1 MARKKGM
8 GNLQKERDGNW
19 TLRVCIHGKR
29 ISRTTGTNDRQQ
41 AEAYLERFLAA
52 YGRGSRRLKLGDV
65 WFEYVK
71 SPNRRDL
78 SSSTLNA
85 KRMVWMHFARWVED
99 NHLEITE
106 LKHIM
111 PETVAEYLAELRI
124 DHTASTYNARVCVL
138 REMFRVLADKAGL
151 VVDPWAGVC
160 LRADDSHSRREL
172 SVDEVNRLYKSA
184 CEYGDDWRKLFTI
197 GIYTGLR
204 MGDCCRLAWGEVKLD
219 EKVIQVI
226 PEKTKKHSKKRPVTI
241 PIHSCLWKVLEETP
255 VEKRVGYVLPE
266 VAEAYNCRMWVISGA
281 MKKIFE
287 SARIKMSV
295 KLDGRT
301 RLTPEATFHS
311 LRHTFVSL
319 SANAGVP
326 LPVVQSIV
334 GHTSTAMTRHYYH
347 ENVDALRQA
356 VAAIPII
363 GVESEKIENVLN
375 VSEAVQHGD
384 SIESRL
390 KKLILLADE
399 GLISSEEFS
408 TLRARVLSEI

>member
-19 TLRVCIHGKR
+19 TMRVCIHGRR
-29 ISRTTGTNDRQQ
+29 ISRTTGTDDRQQ
-41 AEAYLERFLAA
+41 AEAYLARFLAA
-52 YGRGSRRLKLGDV
+52 YGRGTRCLKLADV

-78 SSSTLNA
+78 SQSTLNA
-85 KRMVWMHFARWVED
+85 KRIVWMHFARWIEQ
-99 NHLEITE
+99 NHLEISE
-106 LKHIM
+106 LKHVM

-138 REMFRVLADKAGL
+138 REMFRVLTDKAGL
-151 VVDPWAGVC
+151 VVDSWAGVC

-172 SVDEVNRLYKSA
+172 SVDEVNRLYDAA
-184 CEYGDDWRKLFTI
+184 CRYGDDWRKLFTF

-204 MGDCCRLAWGEVKLD
+204 MGDCCRLAWSEVKFE
-219 EKVIQVI
+219 EKIIQVI
-226 PEKTKKHSKKRPVTI
+226 PEKTKKHSKRRPVTI
-241 PIHSCLWKVLEETP
+241 PIHPYLWKVLEETP
-255 VEKRVGYVLPE
+255 VEKRMGYVLPDI
-266 VAEAYNCRMWVISGA
+266 AEAYNSRMWIISGA

-287 SARIKMSV
+287 MARIKMSV
-295 KLDGRT
+295 KLDGRA

-326 LPVVQSIV
+326 LPVVQAIV

-356 VAAIPII
+356 VAAIPMI
-363 GVESEKIENVLN
+363 GESVERADENVQKELL
-375 VSEAVQHGD
+375 HGET
-384 SIESRL
+384 IESRL
-390 KKLILLADE
+390 RQLVLLLDKKLISPDEYASLRAKILAD
-399 GLISSEEFS
+399 L
-408 TLRARVLSEI
+408 

>member
-1 MARKKGM
+1 M
-8 GNLQKERDGNW
+8 QKERDGNW

>member
-52 YGRGSRRLKLGDV
+52 YGRGSKCLKLADV

-78 SSSTLNA
+78 SPSTLNA

-99 NHLEITE
+99 NHIEITE
-106 LKHIM
+106 LKHVM
-111 PETVAEYLAELRI
+111 PETVAEYLAELRL

-138 REMFRVLADKAGL
+138 REMFRVLTDKAGL

>member
-1 MARKKGM
+1 
-8 GNLQKERDGNW
+8 
-19 TLRVCIHGKR
+19 
-29 ISRTTGTNDRQQ
+29 
-41 AEAYLERFLAA
+41 
-52 YGRGSRRLKLGDV
+52 
-65 WFEYVK
+65 
-71 SPNRRDL
+71 
-78 SSSTLNA
+78 
-85 KRMVWMHFARWVED
+85 
-99 NHLEITE
+99 
-106 LKHIM
+106 
-111 PETVAEYLAELRI
+111 
-124 DHTASTYNARVCVL
+124 
-138 REMFRVLADKAGL
+138 
-151 VVDPWAGVC
+151 
-160 LRADDSHSRREL
+160 
-172 SVDEVNRLYKSA
+172 
-184 CEYGDDWRKLFTI
+184 
-197 GIYTGLR
+197 
-204 MGDCCRLAWGEVKLD
+204 
-219 EKVIQVI
+219 
-226 PEKTKKHSKKRPVTI
+226 
-241 PIHSCLWKVLEETP
+241 
-255 VEKRVGYVLPE
+255 
-266 VAEAYNCRMWVISGA
+266 MWVISGA

-295 KLDGRT
+295 KLDGCT

-408 TLRARVLSEI
+408 SLRARVLSEI